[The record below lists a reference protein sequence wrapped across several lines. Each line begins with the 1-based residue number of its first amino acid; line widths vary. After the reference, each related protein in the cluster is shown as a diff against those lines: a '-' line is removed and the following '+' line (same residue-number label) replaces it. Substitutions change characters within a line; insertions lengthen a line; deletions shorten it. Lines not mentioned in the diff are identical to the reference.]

1 MFTDI
6 FLHALTSYF
15 VVIDPIGTALIFHG
29 LTTGCERSY
38 AKRMAL
44 RSTLIAAAIVL
55 VSAFFGQ
62 ALLTKLGISIEA
74 LRVSGGLLLFITA
87 FNMVTKGET
96 GKKWESGEEVD
107 ISVFPMSIPLLSG
120 PGCPVCVTP
129 TVWIDRAIAYAQR
142 ADCIITTFGD
152 MLRVPGSDSSLE
164 QAHARA
170 PGAGAAA
177 YVEVADGFLREL
189 MEAMIK
195 WIEQSNQQVKWKHL
209 TFVGMAG

>member
-29 LTTGCERSY
+29 LTTGCERAY

-74 LRVSGGLLLFITA
+74 LRVSGGMLLFITA

-120 PGCPVCVTP
+120 PGCLTVTILLFSQTP
-129 TVWIDRAIAYAQR
+129 TVSGSLSLVAAVLVTYLLTYLALSSANRVKDLIGRTGDDILRRLLGVILAALAIQF
-142 ADCIITTFGD
+142 I
-152 MLRVPGSDSSLE
+152 
-164 QAHARA
+164 
-170 PGAGAAA
+170 
-177 YVEVADGFLREL
+177 ADGVRQI
-189 MEAMIK
+189 M
-195 WIEQSNQQVKWKHL
+195 
-209 TFVGMAG
+209 TG

>member
-29 LTTGCERSY
+29 LTTGCERAY

-96 GKKWESGEEVD
+96 GKKWESGEDVD

-120 PGCPVCVTP
+120 PGCLTVTILLFSQTP
-129 TVWIDRAIAYAQR
+129 TVSGSLSLVIAVLVIYLLTYLALSSANRVKDLIGRTGDDILRRLLGVILAALAIQF
-142 ADCIITTFGD
+142 I
-152 MLRVPGSDSSLE
+152 
-164 QAHARA
+164 
-170 PGAGAAA
+170 
-177 YVEVADGFLREL
+177 ADGVRQI
-189 MEAMIK
+189 M
-195 WIEQSNQQVKWKHL
+195 
-209 TFVGMAG
+209 TG

>member
-29 LTTGCERSY
+29 LTTGCERAY

-44 RSTLIAAAIVL
+44 RSTMIAAAIVL

-120 PGCPVCVTP
+120 PGCLTVTILLFSQTP
-129 TVWIDRAIAYAQR
+129 TVSGSLSLVIAVLVIYLLTYLALSSANRVKDLIGRTGDDILRRLLGVILAALAIQF
-142 ADCIITTFGD
+142 I
-152 MLRVPGSDSSLE
+152 
-164 QAHARA
+164 
-170 PGAGAAA
+170 
-177 YVEVADGFLREL
+177 ADGVRQI
-189 MEAMIK
+189 MI
-195 WIEQSNQQVKWKHL
+195 
-209 TFVGMAG
+209 A

>member
-29 LTTGCERSY
+29 LTTGCERAY

-44 RSTLIAAAIVL
+44 RSTLIATAIVL

-96 GKKWESGEEVD
+96 GKKWESGEEID

-120 PGCPVCVTP
+120 PGCLTVTILLFSQTP
-129 TVWIDRAIAYAQR
+129 TVSGSISLVIAVLVIYLLTYLALSSANRVKDVIGRTGDDILRRLLGVILAALAIQF
-142 ADCIITTFGD
+142 I
-152 MLRVPGSDSSLE
+152 
-164 QAHARA
+164 
-170 PGAGAAA
+170 
-177 YVEVADGFLREL
+177 ADGVRQI
-189 MEAMIK
+189 MI
-195 WIEQSNQQVKWKHL
+195 
-209 TFVGMAG
+209 G

>member
-1 MFTDI
+1 MFIDS

-29 LTTGCERSY
+29 LTTGCERAY

-87 FNMVTKGET
+87 FNMVTRGET
-96 GKKWESGEEVD
+96 GKKWASGEEVD

-120 PGCPVCVTP
+120 PGCLTVTILLFSQAP
-129 TVWIDRAIAYAQR
+129 TVSASLSLVLAVLIIYLLTYLALSSANRVKVLIGRTGDDILRRLLGVILAALAIQ
-142 ADCIITTFGD
+142 F
-152 MLRVPGSDSSLE
+152 
-164 QAHARA
+164 
-170 PGAGAAA
+170 
-177 YVEVADGFLREL
+177 VADGMRQI
-189 MEAMIK
+189 MI
-195 WIEQSNQQVKWKHL
+195 
-209 TFVGMAG
+209 G

>member
-29 LTTGCERSY
+29 LTTGCERAY

-55 VSAFFGQ
+55 VSAFFGE

-96 GKKWESGEEVD
+96 GRKWESGEEVD

-120 PGCPVCVTP
+120 PGCLTVTILLFSQTK
-129 TVWIDRAIAYAQR
+129 TVSGSISLVIAVLVIYLFTYLALSSANRVKDLIGRSGDDILRRLFGVILAALAIQF
-142 ADCIITTFGD
+142 I
-152 MLRVPGSDSSLE
+152 
-164 QAHARA
+164 
-170 PGAGAAA
+170 
-177 YVEVADGFLREL
+177 ADGVSQI
-189 MEAMIK
+189 MI
-195 WIEQSNQQVKWKHL
+195 
-209 TFVGMAG
+209 G

>member
-29 LTTGCERSY
+29 LTTGCDRAY

-96 GKKWESGEEVD
+96 GKKWQSGEEVD

-120 PGCPVCVTP
+120 PGCLTVTILLFSQ
-129 TVWIDRAIAYAQR
+129 T
-142 ADCIITTFGD
+142 TTFSGSLSLVVAVLAVYLFTYLALSSANRVKDLIGRTGD
-152 MLRVPGSDSSLE
+152 DILRRLLGVIL
-164 QAHARA
+164 
-170 PGAGAAA
+170 AALA
-177 YVEVADGFLREL
+177 IQFIADGVRQIML
-189 MEAMIK
+189 
-195 WIEQSNQQVKWKHL
+195 
-209 TFVGMAG
+209 G

>member
-29 LTTGCERSY
+29 LTTGCERAY

-74 LRVSGGLLLFITA
+74 LRVSGGMLLFITA

-120 PGCPVCVTP
+120 PGCLTVTILLFSQTP
-129 TVWIDRAIAYAQR
+129 TVSGSLSLVAAVLVIYLLTYLALSSANRVKDLIGRTGDDILRRLLGVILAALAIQF
-142 ADCIITTFGD
+142 I
-152 MLRVPGSDSSLE
+152 
-164 QAHARA
+164 
-170 PGAGAAA
+170 
-177 YVEVADGFLREL
+177 ADGVRQI
-189 MEAMIK
+189 M
-195 WIEQSNQQVKWKHL
+195 
-209 TFVGMAG
+209 TG

>member
-29 LTTGCERSY
+29 LTTGCERAY

-120 PGCPVCVTP
+120 PGCLTVTILLFSQTP
-129 TVWIDRAIAYAQR
+129 TVSGSLSLVAAVLVTYLLTYLALSSANRVKDLIGRTGDDILRRLLGVILAALAIQF
-142 ADCIITTFGD
+142 I
-152 MLRVPGSDSSLE
+152 
-164 QAHARA
+164 
-170 PGAGAAA
+170 
-177 YVEVADGFLREL
+177 ADGVRQI
-189 MEAMIK
+189 M
-195 WIEQSNQQVKWKHL
+195 
-209 TFVGMAG
+209 TG

>member
-29 LTTGCERSY
+29 LTSGCERAY
-38 AKRMAL
+38 VKRMAL
-44 RSTLIAAAIVL
+44 RSTLISAAIVL

-74 LRVSGGLLLFITA
+74 LRVSGGMLLFITA

-120 PGCPVCVTP
+120 PGCLTVTILLFSQTP
-129 TVWIDRAIAYAQR
+129 TVSGSISLVLAVLVTYLCTYLALSSASRVKDLIGRTGDDILRRLLGVILAALAIQF
-142 ADCIITTFGD
+142 I
-152 MLRVPGSDSSLE
+152 
-164 QAHARA
+164 
-170 PGAGAAA
+170 
-177 YVEVADGFLREL
+177 ADGVRQI
-189 MEAMIK
+189 MI
-195 WIEQSNQQVKWKHL
+195 
-209 TFVGMAG
+209 G

>member
-1 MFTDI
+1 MFTDV

-29 LTTGCERSY
+29 LTTGCERAY

-120 PGCPVCVTP
+120 PGCLTVTILLFSQTP
-129 TVWIDRAIAYAQR
+129 TVSGSISLVVAVLVIYLLTYLALSSANRVKDLIGRTGDDILRRLLGVILAALAIQF
-142 ADCIITTFGD
+142 I
-152 MLRVPGSDSSLE
+152 
-164 QAHARA
+164 
-170 PGAGAAA
+170 
-177 YVEVADGFLREL
+177 ADGVRQI
-189 MEAMIK
+189 MI
-195 WIEQSNQQVKWKHL
+195 
-209 TFVGMAG
+209 A

>member
-1 MFTDI
+1 MFADI

-29 LTTGCERSY
+29 LTSGCDRAY

-44 RSTLIAAAIVL
+44 RSTMIATAIVL
-55 VSAFFGQ
+55 VSAFFGE

-96 GKKWESGEEVD
+96 GRKWESGEEVD

-120 PGCPVCVTP
+120 PGCLTVTILLFSQTP
-129 TVWIDRAIAYAQR
+129 TVSGNLSLVLAVLLIYLFTYLVLSSANRVKDLIGRTGDDILRRLFGVILAALAIQF
-142 ADCIITTFGD
+142 I
-152 MLRVPGSDSSLE
+152 
-164 QAHARA
+164 
-170 PGAGAAA
+170 
-177 YVEVADGFLREL
+177 ADGVRQI
-189 MEAMIK
+189 MI
-195 WIEQSNQQVKWKHL
+195 
-209 TFVGMAG
+209 G